1 MPTLYLLPVT
11 MSDSEPSRVLPAYN
25 LEVASRLRHFI
36 VENVRTARRFLKRC
50 DPGCD
55 IDSLTFYELNNHTS
69 ADVIPSYL
77 APMDRGED
85 MGVMSEAGCPAVA
98 DPGAQVVG
106 LAQRKGYKVVP
117 LVGPSSILLSLMA
130 SGFNGQGFA
139 FHGYLPIDAA
149 DRDKAIRNL
158 EATSRRT
165 GLTQIFIETPYRNDR
180 LLERLLHIL
189 QPSTMLC
196 IGRDITSPEGE
207 RIESRPVSMWRKNP
221 PELGKVPTIFI
232 IHCY

>member
-1 MPTLYLLPVT
+1 MAISAPKGTRDFLPDEALFWQQFKAT
-11 MSDSEPSRVLPAYN
+11 AA
-25 LEVASRLRHFI
+25 EVFD
-36 VENVRTARRFLKRC
+36 T
-50 DPGCD
+50 
-55 IDSLTFYELNNHTS
+55 Y
-69 ADVIPSYL
+69 
-77 APMDRGED
+77 
-85 MGVMSEAGCPAVA
+85 
-98 DPGAQVVG
+98 
-106 LAQRKGYKVVP
+106 
-117 LVGPSSILLSLMA
+117 
-130 SGFNGQGFA
+130 
-139 FHGYLPIDAA
+139 GYLPIETA

-207 RIESRPVSMWRKNP
+207 RIESRPVSVWRKNP
-221 PELGKVPTIFI
+221 PELGKVPVIFL